1 MRLPTIAICTLAAL
15 MAGTLNAKANPIE
28 SNSTS
33 PPSIASDYALLEGEE
48 TQTAQPS
55 NQLSA
60 QLKETSEAE
69 VINKTN
75 FVSQASSTDATGL
88 QELQAN
94 REPAINPANCFAQAS
109 SPGSQVAQ
117 APANCPRPEPI
128 PPLQIPEVSGEFE
141 SSPGLS
147 IYIPVGFGADRNTLF
162 VSGTYQTAT
171 REDNDD
177 DNNGA
182 FGVGLGLGDADKA
195 LGLELSYVFD
205 DFNDDFPDG
214 GLNAKL
220 HRRFGDVGIA
230 VGYNGFINL
239 GRNDYEHSRYGVITG
254 IIRTQQSVRQPLS
267 RIALTVGVGD
277 GQFRSNGAIDAKENN
292 ANVFGNV
299 AIRVVEPVS
308 AIVEWTGVDLA
319 AGLSIAPVRNFPWVI
334 TPAVRDIVGAGDEP
348 RFVLGTG
355 FSFKF

>member
-15 MAGTLNAKANPIE
+15 VAGQINAFASTT
-28 SNSTS
+28 SNST
-33 PPSIASDYALLEGEE
+33 PPLTGGEE
-48 TQTAQPS
+48 LFAQLS
-55 NQLSA
+55 TGDANQLGEA
-60 QLKETSEAE
+60 QSLEAE
-69 VINKTN
+69 TLKADANQLEVQTTTTN
-75 FVSQASSTDATGL
+75 PGAC
-88 QELQAN
+88 
-94 REPAINPANCFAQAS
+94 IAQAS
-109 SPGSQVAQ
+109 SSGSQIAQ
-117 APANCPRPEPI
+117 AATNCPRPEPI
-128 PPLQIPEVSGEFE
+128 PPLQVPEVSDEFE

-162 VSGTYQTAT
+162 VSGTYQAST
-171 REDNDD
+171 RENNDD

-230 VGYNGFINL
+230 VGYNGFANI

-254 IIRTQQSVRQPLS
+254 ILRTQQSVRQPFS
-267 RIALTVGVGD
+267 RISFTAGVGD

-292 ANVFGNV
+292 ANLFGNV
-299 AIRVVEPVS
+299 AIRIAQPVS

-319 AGLSIAPVRNFPWVI
+319 AGLSIAPVRNVPWVI

-355 FSFKF
+355 ISIKF